1 MTCQPIL
8 PKTLSGEGTS
18 NHPGSAGS
26 EAKAPV
32 TPNLQ
37 KPLLPGAP
45 CLLGPT
51 PTGRGDSDTLLV
63 LGAQAWLEEKSRQ
76 ETPTCRA
83 VGTHSADR
91 EEDLRVTMKHLQRG
105 PAVPLGEAGVPIQ

>member
-8 PKTLSGEGTS
+8 PKTHSGKGTS
-18 NHPGSAGS
+18 NHPGSAGR
-26 EAKAPV
+26 KTKPPV
-32 TPNLQ
+32 TPNVN

-51 PTGRGDSDTLLV
+51 PTARGDLDALLV
-63 LGAQAWLEEKSRQ
+63 LGAHAWLEGKSGQ

-83 VGTHSADR
+83 VGTHSTDR
-91 EEDLRVTMKHLQRG
+91 EEDLRVTVKHLQRS
-105 PAVPLGEAGVPIQ
+105 PAVPLGDAGVPVQ